1 MSESSSRWLGRA
13 GEGAASSAFSPPFG
27 AVKRKARLAKLFP
40 SGVRQHLVWILE
52 ELIMDVIHTLQQ
64 KKLLRV
70 DEAAQILNVS
80 RWTVYRWV
88 EAGRLGGTRL
98 GVGSLRIFS
107 DTVAALIDLHCVGVS
122 PATPV
127 ERSIAPI
134 STKQRSLKHR
144 YADSERGRAR
154 QPVAI

>member
-1 MSESSSRWLGRA
+1 
-13 GEGAASSAFSPPFG
+13 
-27 AVKRKARLAKLFP
+27 
-40 SGVRQHLVWILE
+40 
-52 ELIMDVIHTLQQ
+52 MDVIGTLQQ

-107 DTVAALIDLHCVGVS
+107 ETVASLIDLHCVGV
-122 PATPV
+122 TPPMPS
-127 ERSIAPI
+127 EHSAKPI
-134 STKQRSLKHR
+134 SSKPRTLKHR
-144 YADSERGRAR
+144 YAARERNRDR
-154 QPVAI
+154 HPVAV